1 MEPHDTPLLIGT
13 EPFANGM
20 FMALQALGDL
30 RYAAARGIEQDIVAA
45 LGNLGATRPTS
56 LFEIR
61 IFFWAQL
68 KANHKPFSI
77 AVGSGQNRLEERRIA
92 FLIFLFEGLLIVVHH
107 HATFPGMLPSPLSLQ
122 ESELWRLV

>member
-1 MEPHDTPLLIGT
+1 MPQPRNEPVPDEGDDVPKVRPQG
-13 EPFANGM
+13 AM
-20 FMALQALGDL
+20 CMALQALGDL

-68 KANHKPFSI
+68 KANHKSFSI

-92 FLIFLFEGLLIVVHH
+92 FLIFLFEGLLILATGSCQKHH
-107 HATFPGMLPSPLSLQ
+107 R
-122 ESELWRLV
+122 ER

>member
-1 MEPHDTPLLIGT
+1 MEPHDTLLLIGT

-68 KANHKPFSI
+68 KANHKSFSI

-92 FLIFLFEGLLIVVHH
+92 FLIFLFEGLLMQHYQL
-107 HATFPGMLPSPLSLQ
+107 G
-122 ESELWRLV
+122 